1 MYSITVGGNMFTYNI
16 EYRKNILFIRLI
28 GNLNINNIEIIND
41 ELNLLIKQLGFI
53 NIVFNLEELEY
64 IDIYSINNII
74 SWYNLIKKRKGVS
87 FICGVHGYDSRCNLL
102 NYMNEIGNEISAI
115 KVINWNN

>member
-1 MYSITVGGNMFTYNI
+1 MFTYNI

-28 GNLNINNIEIIND
+28 GNLNINNISIINN
-41 ELNLLIKQLGFI
+41 ELNLLINQLGFV
-53 NIVFNLEELEY
+53 NIVFNFEELDY

-74 SWYNLIKKRKGVS
+74 SWYNNIRARKGVS
-87 FICGVHGYDSRCNLL
+87 FICGVHGYDNRNNLL
-102 NYMNEIGNEISAI
+102 NYMNEIDNEISAI

>member
-1 MYSITVGGNMFTYNI
+1 MYIINVGGNMFKYNI
-16 EYRKNILFIRLI
+16 EYRKNVLFIRLI
-28 GNLNINNIEIIND
+28 GNLNINNINIINN
-41 ELNLLIKQLGFI
+41 ELNFLINQLGFT
-53 NIVFNLEELEY
+53 NIVFNFEQLNY

-74 SWYNLIKKRKGVS
+74 GWYNLIKERKGVS
-87 FICGVHGYDSRCNLL
+87 FICGVHGYDKRYNLL